1 MAEVMKVFANLHTH
15 TTHSDGVYSPAEI
28 ARVAKEEGYGAL
40 AITDHDTY
48 TGNREAE
55 EACRA
60 LGLGFMPGIEFSA
73 KGTSFK
79 TWYHVTAF
87 HFDPTY
93 PPLAEYLE
101 RLSARETHQT
111 ETLFHRGVAN
121 GFIKGVTW
129 EEVLDYNRG
138 NTWLCNEHVFRL
150 LKHRGLATDLDY
162 PAYFENVFGKHRSEV
177 APLYDFMQVED
188 IISLVHAAGGIVV
201 AAHPASQLHTI
212 PALAEC
218 GLDGLEVWHSLL
230 SIEQRREALTLARDY
245 DLFASGGSDH
255 EGLCGGEYRR
265 YEHPEETEF
274 WFPPLTLGT
283 TEFFSDELL
292 AGKKSADRRDAIDAL
307 LADEGNWERVK

>member
-60 LGLGFMPGIEFSA
+60 LGLAFMPGIEFSA

-101 RLSARETHQT
+101 QLSARETHQT

-129 EEVLDYNRG
+129 EEVLEYNRG
-138 NTWLCNEHVFRL
+138 ITWLCNEHVFRL

-255 EGLCGGEYRR
+255 EGLCGGEYQR

-283 TEFFSDELL
+283 TKFFADELL

-307 LADEGNWERVK
+307 LADESNWERVK

>member
-60 LGLGFMPGIEFSA
+60 LGLAFMPGIEFSA

-101 RLSARETHQT
+101 QLSARETHQT

-129 EEVLDYNRG
+129 EEVLEYNRG
-138 NTWLCNEHVFRL
+138 ITWLCNEHVFRL

-218 GLDGLEVWHSLL
+218 GLDGLEVWHSML

-245 DLFASGGSDH
+245 NLFASGGSDH
-255 EGLCGGEYRR
+255 EGLCGGEYQR
-265 YEHPEETEF
+265 YEHPEETGF

-283 TEFFSDELL
+283 TKFFADELL

-307 LADEGNWERVK
+307 LADESIWERVK